1 LLSYIFGGMEI
12 ATKSQFATL
21 VGVSAA
27 RVSQWIAARKIC
39 GDALVGEGRHARI
52 RVEVARDQL
61 RRNLSLGQRLG
72 ANGKAR
78 LGGPGA
84 HAIEPA
90 AGVVDAPQA
99 EGISGFSG
107 APVPDRIEDEIKR
120 ARRDQL
126 VLANDR
132 AREHAAARAGRYLI
146 AEDSR
151 QQMGRMAAAMVAT
164 FEGALPEF
172 AMALAAKSNLSNRDA
187 LHVLREA
194 WRTIR
199 GRASEADAKA
209 AAALPALIEDA
220 PPP

>member
-1 LLSYIFGGMEI
+1 MEI
-12 ATKSQFATL
+12 ATKSQFAAL
-21 VGVSAA
+21 VGVSAS
-27 RVSQWIAARKIC
+27 RVSQWIAARQIW

-52 RVEVARDQL
+52 RVEVAREQL
-61 RRNLSLGQRLG
+61 RRNLDLDKRLG

-78 LGGPGA
+78 LGRWDA
-84 HAIEPA
+84 HATGPP
-90 AGVVDAPQA
+90 AGVVDAPRA
-99 EGISGFSG
+99 GGPSECFSG
-107 APVPDRIEDEIKR
+107 APVPDRIEEEIKR

-132 AREHAAARAGRYLI
+132 AREHAAARAGRYLLT
-146 AEDSR
+146 DHSR
-151 QQMGRMAAAMVAT
+151 QQLGRVAAAMLAS

-187 LHVLREA
+187 LHVLRET
-194 WRTIR
+194 WRAIR
-199 GRASEADAKA
+199 ARVSEADAKA